1 MTQNLPPATSLPSL
15 SSEEHHMRWNR
26 YSRHRRYWL
35 SALAVLFV
43 AVMVIGIVFVAH
55 KYYHDMGGQGFLKTR
70 RVGSPADVC
79 LPLRKTEIRDGHG
92 ESISASSAGY
102 SRRSGED
109 VPFFACG
116 DQQNSC
122 EAFGQP
128 VSQIATFSSK
138 SHTYSGH
145 LLPRK
150 NSLLS
155 YHRRNITFQNILL

>member
-70 RVGSPADVC
+70 RVGGPADVC

-128 VSQIATFSSK
+128 VSRLAWSFEQI
-138 SHTYSGH
+138 SHVFRPSAA
-145 LLPRK
+145 P
-150 NSLLS
+150 
-155 YHRRNITFQNILL
+155 